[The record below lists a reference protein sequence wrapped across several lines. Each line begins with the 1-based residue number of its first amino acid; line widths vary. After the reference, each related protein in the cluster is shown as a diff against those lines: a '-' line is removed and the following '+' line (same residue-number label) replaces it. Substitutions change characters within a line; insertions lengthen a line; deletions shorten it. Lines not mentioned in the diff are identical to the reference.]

1 MQDSR
6 ILEQTLINSTEGTK
20 VGPLTSVFKKVD
32 WAVVNDQQNG
42 SYINSEC
49 VFDTLNL
56 SNSGRFCTYEGGHF
70 AFPICVAAVTPHNGL
85 DLTTAAA
92 VDYVSPKNLLGLNII
107 QSIQI
112 QRNGKDMVSQVTD
125 INDYLVFRQHE
136 QLSDMDVKLNGEFY
150 GYHKDSTDSIDSGL
164 NSGLEARQETVQN
177 STVANFALI
186 SQAGNSVSFGD
197 NRTGA
202 NAGTFRVWHYIAYL
216 PLRFLPGFD
225 SPNLGLEK
233 GAHYRI
239 HIKFNNC
246 KLDIVGAA
254 AGAGTTAPTVTFSG
268 NNTCPII
275 CTETFNT
282 ALKAVAAVAP
292 AAAVKNATVTVNV
305 GAASIYAETTDA
317 KMLASKRLNVQM
329 YVPTYVVQNPEV
341 ILKMGTKNL
350 KYDHIISSHSEVQ
363 ALANYENTVVVSQS
377 KIKRLIMLVRKGAS
391 YEKSRSCLSCIPG
404 TLGDTHQISDLQV
417 QYGSLNMFENPVQY
431 DWQHWMDVGGKF
443 SNTSNMDGMAGGQLT
458 YADWKRN
465 GYKCYVFDFSR
476 RHVED
481 VNTGLSVKVSFRNGP
496 DALSLLFFLETEK
509 SIDVDMLTGVR
520 VD

>member
-56 SNSGRFCTYEGGHF
+56 SNSGRFCTYEGGHI
-70 AFPICVAAVTPHNGL
+70 AFPICAASVAPHQGVNL
-85 DLTTAAA
+85 AAPAA
-92 VDYVSPKNLLGLNII
+92 VDYISPKNLLGLNII

-125 INDYLVFRQHE
+125 INDYLIFRRHE
-136 QLSDMDVKLNGEFY
+136 ELSDMDVKLNGEFY
-150 GYHKDSTDSIDSGL
+150 GYHKDSTDSNNSATNLGL
-164 NSGLEARQETVQN
+164 KARQETVQN
-177 STVANFALI
+177 STAAAFGAI

-197 NRTGA
+197 TRTGA
-202 NAGTFRVWHYIAYL
+202 NAGSFRVWHYIAYL

-246 KLDIVGAA
+246 KLELDGAA
-254 AGAGTTAPTVTFSG
+254 SAVPTSTFSG
-268 NNTCPII
+268 NNTCPIVV
-275 CTETFNT
+275 TSAFGA
-282 ALKAVAAVAP
+282 ALNAAAVA
-292 AAAVKNATVTVNV
+292 KTATVTVNI
-305 GAASIYAETTDA
+305 GGGSIYAETTDA

-363 ALANYENTVVVSQS
+363 AQANYENTVVVSQS

-404 TLGDTHQISDLQV
+404 TLGDTHQITDLQV

-431 DWQHWMDVGGKF
+431 DWEHWKSVGGKY
-443 SNTSNMDGMAGGQLT
+443 SNTANMDSMAGGQLT